1 MGGVT
6 ADVPEAEDALPRMTL
21 GEHLDE
27 LRRRVVRSVLV
38 LGLGIVV
45 AFVFHAE
52 IFRFVRRPYDE
63 AIAQSGAIGKLQG
76 LGPLDG
82 FMASMTLA
90 FLAALVAT
98 SPFVLAQ
105 LWGFVS
111 AGLYPKERRVVRIF
125 FPVSVSLFA
134 LGCAFAYLIVLP
146 IGMRFLMGWNV
157 GVDVGNSFGVR
168 QYLGLCL
175 SLVFGLGLAFE
186 LPLAILFL
194 EATGIVPRAAFARHW
209 RMAVLVA
216 FVLAMVLTPD
226 TSPVSMTLVAVPLVA
241 LYFLGVWGGRFVG
254 EGKQRFRVVHAWP
267 LFLLLLG
274 IGALFWF
281 RAEITAW
288 AARVFS

>member
-1 MGGVT
+1 
-6 ADVPEAEDALPRMTL
+6 MTL
-21 GEHLDE
+21 GEHLEE
-27 LRRRVVRSVLV
+27 LRRRVVRAALALA
-38 LGLGIVV
+38 LGVV
-45 AFVFHAE
+45 AAFVFHAE

-63 AIAQSGAIGKLQG
+63 AIAAAEGGGRLQG

-98 SPFVLAQ
+98 SPYVLSQ

-111 AGLYPKERRVVRIF
+111 AGLYPKERRVVRVF

-146 IGMRFLMGWNV
+146 IGMRFLMGWNA
-157 GVDVGNSFGVR
+157 GVDVANSFGVR

-175 SLVFGLGLAFE
+175 SLIFGLGLAFE
-186 LPLAILFL
+186 LPLVILFL
-194 EATGIVPRAAFARHW
+194 EATGIVRRETFARQW
-209 RMAVLVA
+209 RMAVMVA

-226 TSPVSMTLVAVPLVA
+226 TSPVSMTLVALPLVA

-254 EGKQRFRVVHAWP
+254 EGRREFRWVHAWP
-267 LFLLLLG
+267 LALVAAAL
-274 IGALFWF
+274 GALFWF
-281 RAEITAW
+281 RADVTAW
-288 AARVFS
+288 ASRLFS

>member
-1 MGGVT
+1 VR
-6 ADVPEAEDALPRMTL
+6 A
-21 GEHLDE
+21 
-27 LRRRVVRSVLV
+27 VVVLA
-38 LGLGIVV
+38 LGIVV
-45 AFVFHAE
+45 AFVFHAQ
-52 IFRFVRRPYDE
+52 IFRFVRRPYDD
-63 AIAQSGAIGKLQG
+63 AIAASETAGRLQG

-98 SPFVLAQ
+98 SPYVLSQ

-111 AGLYPKERRVVRIF
+111 AGLYPRERRVVRVF

-146 IGMRFLMGWNV
+146 IGMRFLMGWNE
-157 GVDVGNSFGVR
+157 GVEVGNSFGVR

-194 EATGIVPRAAFARHW
+194 EATGIVRRETFARHW
-209 RMAVLVA
+209 RMAVFVS

-226 TSPVSMTLVAVPLVA
+226 TSPVSMTLVALPLVA

-254 EGKQRFRVVHAWP
+254 EDRQRFRLRHAWP
-267 LFLLLLG
+267 LLLIGAGL
-274 IGALFWF
+274 GALFWF
-281 RAEITAW
+281 RSEITAW